1 MELLEF
7 ARGPALAFSLGV
19 FFVGIAWRLYGIF
32 RRPRKTDFS
41 VPRSTH
47 LARGA
52 LRAIWVR
59 MFPRREY
66 GSPGLAATVNAY
78 AYHIGIALVVF
89 AFAPHIGFIKRLT
102 GLHWPA
108 LPDAFTYIATAVAIV
123 TLIIAL
129 VNRMTDGVLRLL
141 SNFDDY
147 FTWIVTMLPLA
158 TGMALIERPYVP
170 APRVYHQDEAGR
182 GNRRREARLQL
193 RQLPA
198 HLRRQ
203 PGALQVGQED
213 RKPARARRR
222 ELVLA
227 PPQIL
232 HAGTRRPGKQ
242 PDPGDRGK
250 RRRAGC
256 LR

>member
-7 ARGPALAFSLGV
+7 ARGPALTFSLAVFVLGV
-19 FFVGIAWRLYGIF
+19 AWRLYGIF
-32 RRPRKTDFS
+32 RRPPKPDFS
-41 VPRSTH
+41 SPRSTA

-59 MFPRREY
+59 MFPRREF
-66 GSPGLAATVNAY
+66 GSPGLTATVNAY
-78 AYHIGIALVVF
+78 AYHIGIAFVVF

-170 APRVYHQDEAGR
+170 APVVAPE
-182 GNRRREARLQL
+182 
-193 RQLPA
+193 LPTTPELLA
-198 HLRRQ
+198 IHLLSLELMLLWF
-203 PGALQVGQED
+203 PFGKLSHAVLVFVS
-213 RKPARARRR
+213 RARTGAEFARKG
-222 ELVLA
+222 A
-227 PPQIL
+227 AQ
-232 HAGTRRPGKQ
+232 
-242 PDPGDRGK
+242 
-250 RRRAGC
+250 
-256 LR
+256 